1 MESNSIA
8 STMCRHVTI
17 VTTCHIVSRK
27 GVKNE
32 YFSVMGCSDPVLPP
46 ADFHLILKSQLQET
60 GTYYSVGHALVY
72 EADIENGYQIQ
83 FKKITDP
90 EELILDQTQQQVCQ
104 PNGKWT
110 DNLQPAVHLLGTK
123 HMAVFILCLQ
133 IYKV

>member
-1 MESNSIA
+1 MN
-8 STMCRHVTI
+8 
-17 VTTCHIVSRK
+17 
-27 GVKNE
+27 G
-32 YFSVMGCSDPVLPP
+32 SVPVPP
-46 ADFHLILKSQLQET
+46 AKRSLRSGGVSASLRESSR
-60 GTYYSVGHALVY
+60 TYYSVGHALVY